1 MFYLAGSTAPFL
13 RVGVIRFAFH
23 TWLNRLLSF
32 HKAPDMSHRTG
43 TTDIVRI
50 RLDAV
55 HRVIR
60 GESPEQVIAE
70 YGFAR
75 SCIYDWLKRYRR
87 GGDGALLSRQSPGRP
102 RLLPDDE
109 LLEALLK
116 PPRGLGAWSTTDLMH
131 LIKNRFGVE
140 PSGVTGW
147 RILRRM
153 GIVPVRPRT
162 PKNISWWKVRRGKTS
177 RPLLFVDELKMKAA
191 NPIGPA
197 KDYVILVASTPRNQI
212 FFQLYSE
219 IPPEETFK
227 NFIYKVAPRDD
238 VSTTLVL
245 SGSSPR
251 YLQAL
256 EIALERS
263 RDENANLP
271 FEATCREQVV
281 GEQRDQLSG
290 RKRYKQPLVVYR
302 LEGSGGM

>member
-1 MFYLAGSTAPFL
+1 MS
-13 RVGVIRFAFH
+13 RR
-23 TWLNRLLSF
+23 
-32 HKAPDMSHRTG
+32 KAK
-43 TTDIVRI
+43 TDIDRI

-55 HRVIR
+55 HGVIR
-60 GESPEQVIAE
+60 GESPEQVIAH

-87 GGDGALLSRQSPGRP
+87 GGDCALLSRQSPGRP
-102 RLLPDDE
+102 RLLPYDE

-116 PPRGLGAWSTTDLMH
+116 PPRGLGAWSATDLMH
-131 LIKNRFGVE
+131 LTKNRFGVE

-153 GIVPVRPRT
+153 GIVPVRHRA
-162 PKNISWWKVRRGKTS
+162 PKNTNWWKAHRAKT
-177 RPLLFVDELKMKAA
+177 RPLLFVDELKTTAVS
-191 NPIGPA
+191 PIGLA
-197 KDYVILVASTPRNQI
+197 KEYVILVASTPKNKI

-219 IPPEETFK
+219 IPCEETFK

-245 SGSSPR
+245 SDSSPR

-263 RDENANLP
+263 RDKNANLP
-271 FEATCREQVV
+271 TEATCREQVV

-290 RKRYKQPLVVYR
+290 RKRYKQPLVLYR
-302 LEGSGGM
+302 L